1 VHSYFWL
8 DEYSGKDDF
17 SRYWRDEWVSG
28 LTSWR
33 KALKIPDS
41 DVVIEGRCVTQK
53 KKEKKKKVDV
63 QKLLT
68 SLIKIKLMLSGILVR
83 SLVFAIAVGQKWA
96 ICVSI
101 C

>member
-1 VHSYFWL
+1 MEFYHNQLKLRLLNEKDPGVYQRAYWL

-41 DVVIEGRCVTQK
+41 DVVIEGRCA
-53 KKEKKKKVDV
+53 KVVDQLNQDKAYV
-63 QKLLT
+63 VWNPGSQF
-68 SLIKIKLMLSGILVR
+68 GI
-83 SLVFAIAVGQKWA
+83 
-96 ICVSI
+96 CN
-101 C
+101 